1 MAIQHATFDFGGQ
14 KLELKKSDRDG
25 QSGRGGP
32 RGGQRGGR
40 GGRGGY
46 QNGNAAYGGGYGYG
60 GYGDGYGQWD
70 YYSAYG
76 MYPQYG
82 VSSAVRGRGGGGRG
96 GKKYTPYAKKP

>member
-1 MAIQHATFDFGGQ
+1 MSIQHETFEFGGQ
-14 KLELKKSDRDG
+14 KLKLKKSDR
-25 QSGRGGP
+25 SG

-40 GGRGGY
+40 GGPRGGRGGGF
-46 QNGNAAYGGGYGYG
+46 QIGGPYGGGYGYG

-96 GKKYTPYAKKP
+96 GKRYTPYAKKP